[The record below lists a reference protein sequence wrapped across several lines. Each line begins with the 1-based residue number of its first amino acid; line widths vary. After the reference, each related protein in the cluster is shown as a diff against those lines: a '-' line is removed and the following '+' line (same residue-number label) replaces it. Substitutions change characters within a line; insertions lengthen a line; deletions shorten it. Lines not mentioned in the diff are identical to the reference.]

1 MQTKSTSYGKKLLA
15 LMLSLL
21 MLVSVLPVS
30 AWAAANAKPEKITL
44 VGSSDAL
51 EYEFS
56 RYVEYTASFENIP
69 LYKVYVP
76 TGTKTVQLYGTVY
89 VNTSSGSSYVSEA
102 DFAEWMPGFEYWD
115 PAAVGSSAPYT
126 IETRTGSNQTKNLSY
141 VKTASG
147 WANGSN
153 SYLLEFVEK
162 DDSPAAPAPVLTADL
177 STAAVT
183 YTCGDRANALAV
195 QATGSGTLSY
205 QWQVSTTSAADGFE
219 DITDATQSSYT
230 PSTEAPGSFW
240 YRVVVTNTVAGNKP
254 TSVTSAVAPVTVN
267 VPEGMRQVKITT
279 SQGRGTGMTL
289 TLKDAAGQPVSIPAD
304 TSGSYTVY
312 EFLTAPGTYT
322 YEARDTVQGGDYQIG
337 TGTLTVTEGS
347 GEQTF
352 ELYLVYVYAIE
363 IGWTA
368 DDFTTEVKAAD
379 GTVMTPGEP
388 HQSGSYVG
396 YPYLMAPGTY
406 TWSVQPS
413 EARAAEGYQASQPTS
428 QKLTGSATWSVTL
441 PQIVSTGFV
450 VPKGGRVVMHSI
462 PSTTYGQGTLI
473 PGDADLTGDDSDV
486 YTFRLAAGSSYI
498 YQAAGDGLVTATGM
512 FKSTGATTRYDLTKT
527 MTGNPKAILRDEESD
542 AADIRLNGVDYTGSV
557 ALTVGGM
564 KQLRPLRM
572 FQISNSYAAG
582 SRGSTL
588 EPVFHY
594 TALDVDGTNVVSV
607 DDSGR
612 ITANSAGTAVVLV
625 TYDAMYVTD
634 CGWDINKNKTF
645 GAIWPENTGV
655 VVVEVGENAANGPD
669 ANMTI
674 NNGDRKVAGNKLD
687 AEADVLYYT
696 GDDGCQYTFRPAAG
710 STVTLLRPTLT
721 ETAMTYTGGFG
732 TDGVTT
738 KGGDVTLTLTEG
750 KNIVKISKDGADTYQ
765 VITVKKAGVVITN
778 KTDPTRDILP
788 GDTVTVQLTGVYHPA
803 NTMANLY
810 SLYAYVSYTDPG
822 SGDTVTGD
830 KYFYQR
836 HLFDR
841 ADGDSCRTVEVKIPA
856 DWDADEPYVL
866 TNGVLSFYGNCKDIG
881 SHRNSLPNL
890 SISVP
895 HSYSS
900 FKLGALPDI
909 TIPVVKPNTADV
921 TFSVKDDSG
930 NAINNCTIQLTNSSN
945 DTVTINATTA
955 SATRTLASGEWSY
968 VVTKEGYL
976 PAKGTLTVV
985 GGEDQAV
992 NVELPLVTAI
1002 QVKTLPKKTVYTEGD
1017 TLNTAGLVV
1026 QAVTKRGTSALTS
1039 DQYTLS
1045 PTLLETVG
1053 QQTITVTF
1061 GQLTATFAVTVRE
1074 DIVTLETTLED
1085 GITQRNSRMTFD
1097 VFAKDGDGNKLP
1109 ANEVT
1114 VLLNGDPVSVNWDD
1128 DTKTSYT
1135 LHFTKEGEN
1144 TIVVKAHKSSLTY
1157 TITYVKAE
1165 PGDVV
1170 GKAVFT
1176 VEALSLGGGYIIEP
1190 CYVDIIEGENAA
1202 QALARLLEE
1211 KGFTYDNTGSLESGF
1226 YLSHIQ
1232 GDALADIDPTGD
1244 SIPQALREKLE
1255 EKGFDIQTR
1264 TDETSLGEF
1273 DYTSG
1278 SGWMFCLKNVFPNV
1292 GFADSYLSEGDV
1304 VRVQFTLAY
1313 GSDIGGG
1320 YAMGTG
1326 GSAGYYEVANKDAL
1340 TRRVAAIN
1348 AEIEAN
1354 PYYLEQN
1361 CLTKAYDAA
1370 MDVLTTL
1377 YVSQADVDAA
1387 LADLPDP
1394 PVGHQLTAVEKVPAT
1409 CETAG
1414 VEAYWKC
1421 SVCGKLFSDAEGK
1434 TETTLEKLA
1443 IPATGHAYGA
1453 PVWKWNDDFTAS
1465 ATFTCSNDDS
1475 HVETVNAAV
1484 TNEVTT
1490 EATCEV
1496 DGVRT
1501 YTAKVTFEGKEYTD
1515 TKTETI
1521 AATGHAYGEPVWKWN
1536 DDFTASAT
1544 FTCGNDTSHVE
1555 TVNAAVTNE
1564 VTTAATCKADGVRTY
1579 TAKVTFEGKEYTD
1592 TKMETI
1598 AATGHAYGAP
1608 VWKWNDDFT
1617 ASATFTC
1624 GNDAS
1629 HVETVNAAVTNEV
1642 TTAATCKADG
1652 VRTYTAKVTFEGKEY
1667 TDTKTE
1673 TIAAT
1678 GHAYGEPVWKWND
1691 DFTASA
1697 TFTCG
1702 NDASHV
1708 ENVTATV
1715 TNEVTTAANCEVD
1728 GVRTYTAKVT
1738 FEDKEYTD
1746 TKTEPVP
1753 ATDHDTELVG
1763 AKDATCTEDG
1773 YTGNEVCKVCQTV
1786 VKQGEVIPALGH
1798 DYKDGKC
1805 SRCGAEE
1812 PTTPVEPGKPA
1823 TGDSSTLVLWLAL
1836 LAISG
1841 MAVTV
1846 IPSRKKRSR

>member
-30 AWAAANAKPEKITL
+30 AWAATDAKPEKITL

-51 EYEFS
+51 DYEFS

-183 YTCGDRANALAV
+183 YTCGDTANALAV

-240 YRVVVTNTVAGNKP
+240 YRVVVTNAVAGNKP

-267 VPEGMRQVKITT
+267 VPEGMRQVKIIT

-304 TSGSYTVY
+304 TSGDYNVY
-312 EFLTAPGTYT
+312 EFLTAPGVYT
-322 YEARDTVQGGDYQIG
+322 YEARDTVRGSEYLLG
-337 TGTLTVTEGS
+337 TGTLTVTEGT

-352 ELYLVYVYAIE
+352 ELYLVYVYAVKS
-363 IGWTA
+363 GWTA

-379 GTVMTPGEP
+379 GTVMTPGKP
-388 HQSGSYVG
+388 HQFASYVG
-396 YPYLMAPGTY
+396 YPYLMVPGTY
-406 TWSVQPS
+406 TWSIQPS
-413 EARAAEGYQASQPTS
+413 EARAAEGYQATQPARETLKTAS
-428 QKLTGSATWSVTL
+428 GAALWSATPT
-441 PQIVSTGFV
+441 QIVNTDFV
-450 VPKGGRVVMHSI
+450 VPKGAHVVMTGI
-462 PSTTYGQGTLI
+462 PSTTYGQGALVAAS
-473 PGDADLTGDDSDV
+473 ADLTGDDSDV
-486 YTFRLAAGSSYI
+486 YTFRLVAGSSYI
-498 YQAAGDGLVTATGM
+498 YRATGDGLVTNASM
-512 FKSTGATTRYDLTKT
+512 FKFDGSTSRYDLTKT
-527 MTGNPKAILRDEESD
+527 MTGDPKAILRDEKSD

-572 FQISNSYAAG
+572 FQIANNSSTG
-582 SRGSTL
+582 MRGSTL

-612 ITANSAGTAVVLV
+612 ITANSAGTAIVLV
-625 TYDAMYVTD
+625 TYDAMYVAD
-634 CGWDINKNKTF
+634 SGWSINKNKTF

-655 VVVEVGENAANGPD
+655 VVVEVGKNAAAGPD

-810 SLYAYVSYTDPG
+810 NLYAYASYTDPG
-822 SGDTVTGD
+822 SDDTVTGY
-830 KYFYQR
+830 KNLFQR

-841 ADGDSCRTVEVKIPA
+841 ADGNDCRTVEVKIPA
-856 DWDADEPYVL
+856 DWDADKPYVL
-866 TNGVLSFYGNCKDIG
+866 TDGVLNFYGNGKDIG

-890 SISVP
+890 STNVP
-895 HSYSS
+895 YIGSYSS
-900 FKLGALPDI
+900 FALGALPDI

-921 TFSVKDDSG
+921 TFSMKDDSG
-930 NAINNCTIQLTNSSN
+930 NAIDSCTIQLTNSSN
-945 DTVTINATTA
+945 DTVTINATAA
-955 SATRTLASGEWSY
+955 SATRTLASGKWSY

-1026 QAVTKRGTSALTS
+1026 QAVTRNGASTLSA

-1045 PTLLETVG
+1045 PTLLKTVG

-1061 GQLTATFAVTVRE
+1061 GQLTTTFEVTVRE

-1109 ANEVT
+1109 ASEVT

-1135 LHFTKEGEN
+1135 LHFTKEGVN
-1144 TIVVKAHKSSLTY
+1144 TVVVKAHKASLTY

-1211 KGFTYDNTGSLESGF
+1211 RGFTYSNTGSLESGF

-1232 GDALADIDPTGD
+1232 GDALAGIDPTGD

-1255 EKGFDIQTR
+1255 EKNFDIQTR

-1273 DYTSG
+1273 DYTSA
-1278 SGWMFCLKNVFPNV
+1278 SGWMYCLKNVFPNV

-1304 VRVQFTLAY
+1304 VRVQFTVAY

-1320 YAMGTG
+1320 FAMGSG
-1326 GSAGYYEVANKDAL
+1326 DSAGYFDMANKDAL

-1387 LADLPDP
+1387 LADLPNP

-1465 ATFTCSNDDS
+1465 ATFTCANDAT
-1475 HVETVNAAV
+1475 HVKNVTAEVTSAV
-1484 TNEVTT
+1484 TTPAACETT
-1490 EATCEV
+1490 
-1496 DGVRT
+1496 GVRT
-1501 YTAKVTFEGKEYTD
+1501 YTAKVTFEDKEYTD
-1515 TKTETI
+1515 TKTEVI
-1521 AATGHAYGEPVWKWN
+1521 PATGHAYGEPVWKWN

-1555 TVNAAVTNE
+1555 KVNATVTNE
-1564 VTTAATCKADGVRTY
+1564 VTTEATCETDGVRTY

-1592 TKMETI
+1592 TKTEVI
-1598 AATGHAYGAP
+1598 PATGHAYGAP

-1624 GNDAS
+1624 GNDTS
-1629 HVETVNAAVTNEV
+1629 HVKNVTAEVTSAVTTPAACE
-1642 TTAATCKADG
+1642 TTG
-1652 VRTYTAKVTFEGKEY
+1652 VRTYTAKVTFEGEEY

-1673 TIAAT
+1673 VIPAT

-1697 TFTCG
+1697 TFTCA
-1702 NDASHV
+1702 NDATHV
-1708 ENVTATV
+1708 KNVTA
-1715 TNEVTTAANCEVD
+1715 EVTSAVTTPAACETT

-1746 TKTEPVP
+1746 TKTE
-1753 ATDHDTELVG
+1753 TL
-1763 AKDATCTEDG
+1763 
-1773 YTGNEVCKVCQTV
+1773 
-1786 VKQGEVIPALGH
+1786 PALGH

>member
-30 AWAAANAKPEKITL
+30 AWAAADAKPEKITL

-51 EYEFS
+51 EYEFVD
-56 RYVEYTASFENIP
+56 YLSFAWNDIP
-69 LYKVYVP
+69 HYKVTVP
-76 TGTKTVQLYGTVY
+76 AGTKKVQLYGTVY
-89 VNTSSGSSYVSEA
+89 LDKAGRSGSGYTQEDGLSDWPPPVNYWSA
-102 DFAEWMPGFEYWD
+102 DE
-115 PAAVGSSAPYT
+115 VGSSAPYT
-126 IETRTGSNQTKNLSY
+126 IETRTSGYEKNLSL
-141 VKTASG
+141 VKTQAY
-147 WANGSN
+147 ADTNTA
-153 SYLLEFVEK
+153 YILEFVEK

-289 TLKDAAGQPVSIPAD
+289 TLKDAAGQPVAIPAD

-930 NAINNCTIQLTNSSN
+930 NAINSCTIQLTNSRN
-945 DTVTINATTA
+945 DTVTINATAA

-1017 TLNTAGLVV
+1017 TLEAAGLVV

-1061 GQLTATFAVTVRE
+1061 GQLTTTFEVTVRE

-1097 VFAKDGDGNKLP
+1097 VFAKDGDGKKLP
-1109 ANEVT
+1109 ASEVT

-1144 TIVVKAHKSSLTY
+1144 TIVVKAHKSSVTY

-1202 QALARLLEE
+1202 QALARLLEA

-1278 SGWMFCLKNVFPNV
+1278 SGWMYCLKNVFPNV

-1394 PVGHQLTAVEKVPAT
+1394 PVGHQLTAVEAVPAT

-1434 TETTLEKLA
+1434 TETTLEKLT
-1443 IPATGHAYGA
+1443 IPATGHAYG
-1453 PVWKWNDDFTAS
+1453 T
-1465 ATFTCSNDDS
+1465 
-1475 HVETVNAAV
+1475 
-1484 TNEVTT
+1484 
-1490 EATCEV
+1490 
-1496 DGVRT
+1496 
-1501 YTAKVTFEGKEYTD
+1501 
-1515 TKTETI
+1515 
-1521 AATGHAYGEPVWKWN
+1521 PVWKWN

-1555 TVNAAVTNE
+1555 NVTAEVTSAVTTPAACE
-1564 VTTAATCKADGVRTY
+1564 TT
-1579 TAKVTFEGKEYTD
+1579 
-1592 TKMETI
+1592 
-1598 AATGHAYGAP
+1598 
-1608 VWKWNDDFT
+1608 
-1617 ASATFTC
+1617 
-1624 GNDAS
+1624 
-1629 HVETVNAAVTNEV
+1629 
-1642 TTAATCKADG
+1642 G

-1673 TIAAT
+1673 T
-1678 GHAYGEPVWKWND
+1678 
-1691 DFTASA
+1691 
-1697 TFTCG
+1697 
-1702 NDASHV
+1702 
-1708 ENVTATV
+1708 
-1715 TNEVTTAANCEVD
+1715 
-1728 GVRTYTAKVT
+1728 
-1738 FEDKEYTD
+1738 
-1746 TKTEPVP
+1746 
-1753 ATDHDTELVG
+1753 L
-1763 AKDATCTEDG
+1763 
-1773 YTGNEVCKVCQTV
+1773 
-1786 VKQGEVIPALGH
+1786 PALGH